1 MPHPAYRL
9 ALASL
14 LSLAIPG
21 TVHAQG
27 RCGEQRW
34 PVKTLADRDASLVDT
49 IPTPTSVAELVA
61 IPRPTT
67 RCERDGRTGPVEL
80 TTFLLRARLVRVLPQ
95 DDLDIH
101 LVVRDLDTDSL
112 TLVTEVPDSTCVADP
127 RLGRKYNDVRRTL
140 RSIPRDA
147 VIEFTGVGFFDYEHG
162 QSGMADNGIEIHPL
176 LSLRRVNEAPSPS
189 TSMMTSDATGQCR
202 NGRLTYTA
210 AITSAC
216 ANSGGLALWW
226 GVKTPLPLRP
236 PLVFAGAAPSGVT
249 PDSSGV
255 RPQRIEVSTDTVWIN
270 LNSNV
275 YHCRGS
281 ATYGTTAR
289 GRYATETEAV
299 QGGARPAG
307 GRRCGSARP
316 R

>member
-1 MPHPAYRL
+1 MPSLVYRL
-9 ALASL
+9 TAASL
-14 LSLAIPG
+14 LSLVLSG
-21 TVHAQG
+21 DVDAQG

-49 IPTPTSVAELVA
+49 VPTPTSVAELVA

-67 RCERDGRTGPVEL
+67 RFERDGRTGPVEL

-176 LSLRRVNEAPSPS
+176 LSLRRVNEAPLPS

-202 NGRLTYTA
+202 SGQPTFTA
-210 AITSAC
+210 ALSTAC
-216 ANSGGLALWW
+216 AKSGGLSLWW
-226 GVKTPLPLRP
+226 GVSAQRPLRP
-236 PLVFAGAAPSGVT
+236 PPMFAAATQPGDSAKPSAN
-249 PDSSGV
+249 
-255 RPQRIEVSTDTVWIN
+255 RAQRIDVGSDTVWIN
-270 LNSNV
+270 TNSKV

-281 ATYGTTAR
+281 ATYGRTAR
-289 GRYATETEAV
+289 GRYATESEAL
-299 QGGARPAG
+299 QEGARPAG
-307 GRRCGSARP
+307 GRRCVN
-316 R
+316 